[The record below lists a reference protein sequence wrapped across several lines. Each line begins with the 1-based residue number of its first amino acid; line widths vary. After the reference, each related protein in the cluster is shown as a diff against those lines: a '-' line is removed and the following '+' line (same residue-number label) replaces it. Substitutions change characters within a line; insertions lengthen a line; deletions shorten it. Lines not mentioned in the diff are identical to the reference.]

1 MSNQKENRR
10 SGLIMKKD
18 EQVRVIVADDEAMQR
33 NVLKDIIHKLFPSY
47 EVIACSNGS
56 EVYDNMQEKPADIV
70 LTDIRMPIMGGMEL
84 SKRIFEEYPGTKVIL
99 ISAYQEF
106 EYAQNAIKYK
116 VVEYLIKPFRVSE
129 VQKVLQR
136 VQNDIRKEKEKE
148 NSLNKYQVLATNAK
162 KQEEYKLLQDILK
175 GDQDAVRT
183 DEDKYGILKE
193 FGTIALLRWREAQGE
208 SKAHVINNG
217 YCAIT
222 KQQEE
227 VLMEHISFLF
237 PHMFYVPQTNGFN
250 KSIHKAALLLPKETA
265 LEVAQKLEYCLE
277 QLRQENIVFW
287 AGLSNTRLCLSE
299 SAPEALIQAEEM
311 LAFYF
316 YELRGGI
323 FPFDS
328 MHTVMDIPT
337 KSTVSFENQ
346 LHRAIRSLDIKQ
358 MGEIMD
364 GMKTTLSGET
374 RCYPNKIKHRI
385 SSIIVSILKEL
396 ENQMR
401 QEQYDQLLN
410 QSYQRYAECESF
422 DQLFEISRQLLEQA
436 IRCSGQ
442 KDNPPDAIEECINY
456 IKAHLDSDL
465 SLQRVA
471 DYIHFHPNY
480 LSGKLKEKVGLPF
493 SVYVLKLRMELACR
507 LLMETND
514 KVQEIALRCGFRDSN
529 YFNRMFRREFCI
541 SPEQYRKA
549 NTKW

>member
-1 MSNQKENRR
+1 
-10 SGLIMKKD
+10 MKKD
-18 EQVRVIVADDEAMQR
+18 EQLRVIVADDEAMQR

-84 SKRIFEEYPGTKVIL
+84 SKRICEEYPSTKVIL

-136 VQNDIRKEKEKE
+136 VQDDIRKEKEKE

-162 KQEEYKLLQDILK
+162 KQEEYRLLQDILK
-175 GDQDAVRT
+175 GDLEAVRA

-193 FGTIALLRWREAQGE
+193 FGTIALLRWREVQGE
-208 SKAHVINNG
+208 AKSHAANNG
-217 YCAIT
+217 YYAIT

-227 VLMEHISFLF
+227 VLMNHISFLF

-277 QLRQENIVFW
+277 QLQQENIVFW

-299 SAPEALIQAEEM
+299 SASEALIQAEEM

-346 LHRAIRSLDIKQ
+346 LYRAVRSLDIKQ
-358 MGEIMD
+358 MGEIID
-364 GMKTTLSGET
+364 GMKTTLSAET

-442 KDNPPDAIEECINY
+442 KDNPPDAIEDCINY

-541 SPEQYRKA
+541 SPEQYRKV